1 MPKGEARA
9 RGSWRRKRRC
19 REHVKTEKLGRR
31 SEGGRAHG
39 PQRQD
44 PKPMAGCLSWTDV
57 GALVV
62 SEQQAS
68 HACPPQDFVFT
79 PSSPSIQTTQ
89 CIISPTA
96 TTDLTYYTPQST
108 TTHRLPSSA
117 RLPESH
123 QAVPAS
129 QTILHVRRPSHDS
142 CEPHPIYPLS
152 SPRSTSSSPPTWR
165 TPRRTSNRP
174 HPRLR
179 GREVCCELTP
189 PR

>member
-1 MPKGEARA
+1 
-9 RGSWRRKRRC
+9 
-19 REHVKTEKLGRR
+19 
-31 SEGGRAHG
+31 
-39 PQRQD
+39 
-44 PKPMAGCLSWTDV
+44 MAGCLSWTDV

-68 HACPPQDFVFT
+68 HAHPPQDFVFT
-79 PSSPSIQTTQ
+79 PSSPSLPTTR
-89 CIISPTA
+89 CTTFPTA
-96 TTDLTYYTPQST
+96 TTDLTCTPQST
-108 TTHRLPSSA
+108 STHRLTSSA
-117 RLPESH
+117 RLPELH

-152 SPRSTSSSPPTWR
+152 TPRSTSSSPPTWR

-189 PR
+189 PAVNKRAWLTRIDRRYPQEFWLVPADLARRSHQPHVRSPRACCRKFGRP